1 MADNP
6 DQQQAANPAAA
17 AAASGLRLP
26 QFWTDAPNSWFS
38 MAEAQFHLRGVVNNA
53 DKYCHL
59 LAALPREAFR
69 MVAHI
74 VERDQEAEAAEEDL
88 YAQLKAALVSSH
100 VQSNYRRIELLS
112 TVEPLGGRRLSELLA
127 SMLELCPSRE
137 EASPFF
143 CYLFL
148 QRLPREIRVLLAD
161 EDAANMRAVAEKAD
175 RLMVL
180 HKPQSHEVG
189 VAAVASLSDEEEAVA
204 AVAGGNRR
212 CAAHKKKKAKK
223 GGSSSNNSGGDKQG
237 LCYFHNKFGERAH
250 RCEEPCSWPENE

>member
-6 DQQQAANPAAA
+6 DQQAALPAAA

-38 MAEAQFHLRGVVNNA
+38 MAEAQFRLRGVNSNA

-69 MVAHI
+69 MVAHL
-74 VERDQEAEAAEEDL
+74 VEQEQEAADADENL

-100 VQSNYRRIELLS
+100 VMSNYRRIELLT
-112 TVEPLGGRRLSELLA
+112 TVEPLGGRRPSELLA
-127 SMLELCPSRE
+127 SMLELCPRGE

-143 CYLFL
+143 FYHFL

-175 RLMVL
+175 RLMIL

-189 VAAVASLSDEEEAVA
+189 VAAVAPLSDEDEAVA
-204 AVAGGNRR
+204 AVTGGSRR
-212 CAAHKKKKAKK
+212 RAAHKKKKAKK
-223 GGSSSNNSGGDKQG
+223 GSSNNSNKSGDKQG